1 MYKKN
6 SLSEKFELLKF
17 LFMMVACGF
26 MMLVLL
32 GAGAKLSIA
41 AFDAAIN
48 AVSFVFQTIGQVFH
62 WLV

>member
-6 SLSEKFELLKF
+6 SLSEKFEMLKF
-17 LFMMVACGF
+17 LVMMAACGF

-41 AFDAAIN
+41 AFDAAMSG
-48 AVSFVFQTIGQVFH
+48 VCFVFRTIGQVFS